1 LIYTIFMRF
10 LKQFLYAGIIFII
23 IGLILLAIYWGVIF
37 PGATCSDGIQNQTE
51 EGIDCGAICEISCEE
66 KYLKELS
73 YSNINIYRFG
83 DFASVYFDL
92 DNPNQNFGLKNF
104 TYKMDF
110 YGFADKLLKSVE
122 GESFIYPAQNKD
134 AESGSKKIV
143 EAGQRV
149 IGDIKSVK
157 VTFSNIDWRPSSEFR
172 SMKLE
177 NQNMKTSKD
186 GDFFVVSGTI
196 KSLVSFE
203 IPQVVINAFLKD
215 ASGKVLGVSKNELS
229 KLLPFEEREYRVSVA
244 IEKDLEPSVDYSASE
259 AFIYP
264 IY

>member
-1 LIYTIFMRF
+1 MRF
-10 LKQFLYAGIIFII
+10 LKQFLFGGA
-23 IGLILLAIYWGVIF
+23 LILIIAAAAVWIYRGSIF
-37 PGATCSDGIQNQTE
+37 TAPTCSDGVQNQNE
-51 EGIDCGAICEISCEE
+51 EGVDCGAICGISCEQ

-73 YSNINIYRFG
+73 YSNVNIYRLG

-92 DNPNQNFGLKNF
+92 DNPNENFGLKNF
-104 TYKMDF
+104 KYKIDF
-110 YGFADKLLKSVE
+110 YGFADKFLKSVE
-122 GESFIYPAQNKD
+122 GESFIYPGQNKD
-134 AESGSKKIV
+134 SAGGSKKIV
-143 EAGQRV
+143 EAGQRI

-157 VTFSNIDWRPSSEFR
+157 ISFSNIDWRPSSEFR
-172 SMKLE
+172 SIKLE
-177 NQNMKTSKD
+177 NQNMKTGKD
-186 GDFFVVSGTI
+186 GDFYVMNGRI

-215 ASGKVLGVSKNELS
+215 FSGKVLGISKNELS

-244 IEKDLEPSVDYSASE
+244 IEEDLESSVDYSISE

>member
-1 LIYTIFMRF
+1 MRF

-23 IGLILLAIYWGVIF
+23 IGLILLAIYWGVLF
-37 PGATCSDGIQNQTE
+37 PSANCSDGIQNQIE
-51 EGIDCGAICEISCEE
+51 EGIDCGTICGISCEE

-73 YSNINIYRFG
+73 YLNLNVYRLG
-83 DFASVYFDL
+83 DLASVSFDL
-92 DNPNQNFGLKNF
+92 DNPNRNFGLKKF
-104 TYKMDF
+104 KYKMDF
-110 YGFADKLLKSVE
+110 YSSSDKLLKSVE
-122 GESFIYPAQNKD
+122 GESFIYPGQNKD
-134 AESGSKKIV
+134 SVSGSKKII

-149 IGDIKSVK
+149 IGSIASVK
-157 VTFSNIDWRPSSEFR
+157 VSFSNIDWRPSSEFR

-186 GDFFVVSGTI
+186 GDFFVISGNI

-215 ASGKVLGVSKNELS
+215 SSGKILGVSKNELG

-244 IEKDLEPSVDYSASE
+244 IDKDLEPSVDYSATE